1 MKKYINKKTIITML
15 ISLALFLFLI
25 NNYSLLFIRNI
36 DEKMINWL
44 LKNTNYFMIYAFE
57 IITILANW
65 QVILL
70 FSILLLIFGR
80 DKVIVSLT
88 SIITGFTFIINE
100 TLKQSFLRPR
110 PTVMHLTHASGYS
123 MPSGHASAAMV
134 FYGLIIIVFASQ
146 IKDKNYR
153 NLTYVLLSLLIFL
166 IGFSRIYL
174 RVHYV
179 SDVVAG
185 FSLGLFILMI
195 VHSLKI
201 GVFDNIKTYIEGD
214 KNE

>member
-1 MKKYINKKTIITML
+1 MKKYINKRSIITMVL
-15 ISLALFLFLI
+15 SLALFLFLI

-36 DEKMINWL
+36 DEGMLNWL

-57 IITILANW
+57 VITILANW
-65 QVILL
+65 QVIVL
-70 FSILLLIFGR
+70 FSILLLVFAR
-80 DKVIVSLT
+80 DKVMASLT
-88 SIITGFTFIINE
+88 AIITGFTFIINE
-100 TLKQSFLRPR
+100 TLKQSILRPR
-110 PTVMHLTHASGYS
+110 PIVMHLTHAGGYS
-123 MPSGHASAAMV
+123 MPSGHSSTAMV
-134 FYGLIIIVFASQ
+134 FYGLIIIAFASQ

-153 NLTYVLLSLLIFL
+153 NLAYVLLSLLIFL

-195 VHSLKI
+195 VQSLKI